1 MAIRQLRYFDDEILR
16 KKCREVEQID
26 NKIRQI
32 LQDMADTM
40 YHKGNGAGLAAPQ
53 VGILKRLVVIDV
65 GNGLLKLVNPR
76 ITDFGGTQ
84 QCNEGCL
91 SFPGIYEKVTSPE
104 KLTVVYQDET
114 GAPRRLS
121 LDGFTACVFSHEID
135 HLNGRLLIDRVSP
148 LKRQFLKKKIAKR
161 AAEK

>member
-1 MAIRQLRYFDDEILR
+1 MILMAIRQLRYFDDEILR

-91 SFPGIYEKVTSPE
+91 SFPGKWGKTLRPQWVTVE
-104 KLTVVYQDET
+104 ALNERGEQIRIKGKGILAQCLCHELDH
-114 GAPRRLS
+114 
-121 LDGFTACVFSHEID
+121 LDGIVFT
-135 HLNGRLLIDRVSP
+135 DRV
-148 LKRQFLKKKIAKR
+148 
-161 AAEK
+161 AEWIIP